1 MAEFQAITTQEDF
14 DRAIQAR
21 LDRQERSIR
30 AQFADYDA
38 LKEANG
44 KYDEQIKKLNQDLA
58 DANAKIRKGEIDS
71 LKAKV
76 ALETGL
82 PAELQARLSGETEED
97 IRKDAK
103 ALSEIFKASQRQGL
117 PGFSGEKG
125 PSKDPKEAALRGF
138 LKELRNE

>member
-103 ALSEIFKASQRQGL
+103 TLSEIFKASQRQGL
-117 PGFSGEKG
+117 PGFSGEKE

-138 LKELRNE
+138 LKTLRNE